1 MGAPC
6 MGRKR
11 SPRSWPRHAIA
22 LSSNAWLALLD
33 FDFALMT
40 SSVPE
45 QSLKLGREARLC
57 LMWTCL
63 PMPHF
68 GATPVPLDD
77 FLGMGT
83 GPFALSMAVSF
94 RDAMALQGRVCLF
107 LPAFTS
113 ATFRT
118 CWMQS
123 TAFNRSRCSS
133 TCLEARSASAQ
144 LQAATHMTIL
154 SLRREQDPGSLH
166 RQN

>member
-1 MGAPC
+1 MGRPGLLAEILPVNASGCCTPPPPMGAPC

-83 GPFALSMAVSF
+83 GPFAVHGCE
-94 RDAMALQGRVCLF
+94 LQGCHGL
-107 LPAFTS
+107 
-113 ATFRT
+113 
-118 CWMQS
+118 
-123 TAFNRSRCSS
+123 
-133 TCLEARSASAQ
+133 ARPC
-144 LQAATHMTIL
+144 L
-154 SLRREQDPGSLH
+154 SLPSGLH
-166 RQN
+166 IRHIPHLLDAVNRLQSKPVQLNLS